1 MIIPDALER
10 RGEERSL
17 LRLFAK
23 LLVTEEAK
31 TTKEIDAL
39 VLDTSEFGTGLVT
52 YYDLPVGTNVE
63 LIFED
68 GACLEGQVIDRDYTC
83 PEDVDLI
90 RLGIHFDK
98 HPSTWPIKL
107 TVN

>member
-10 RGEERSL
+10 RGEERNL

-23 LLVTEEAK
+23 LVITEEK
-31 TTKEIDAL
+31 TTQEVDAL
-39 VLDTSEFGTGLVT
+39 VVDTSEFGTGLVT
-52 YYDLPVGTNVE
+52 YCDLPLGTNIKLV
-63 LIFED
+63 FED
-68 GACLEGQVIDRDYTC
+68 GDCLIGQVIDRDYTC

>member
-1 MIIPDALER
+1 MMIPDNLER
-10 RGEERSL
+10 RGEERNL
-17 LRLFAK
+17 LRLFVK
-23 LLVTEEAK
+23 LLVITEEKMAK
-31 TTKEIDAL
+31 EVDAL

-52 YYDLPVGTNVE
+52 YQDLPLGTNVK
-63 LIFED
+63 LVFQD
-68 GACLEGQVIDRDYTC
+68 GACLVGQVIDRDYTC

-107 TVN
+107 TIN

>member
-10 RGEERSL
+10 RGEERNL

-23 LLVTEEAK
+23 LLVTEEK
-31 TTKEIDAL
+31 TTKEVDAL
-39 VLDTSEFGTGLVT
+39 VVDTSEFGTGLVT
-52 YYDLPVGTNVE
+52 YHDLPVGTNVK
-63 LIFED
+63 LVFDD
-68 GACLEGQVIDRDYTC
+68 GDCLVGQVIDRDYTC

-107 TVN
+107 TLN

>member
-10 RGEERSL
+10 RGEERNL

-23 LLVTEEAK
+23 LLVTEEK
-31 TTKEIDAL
+31 TTKEVDAL
-39 VLDTSEFGTGLVT
+39 VVDTSEFGTGLVT

-63 LIFED
+63 LVFED
-68 GACLEGQVIDRDYTC
+68 GACLAGQIIDRDYTC

-107 TVN
+107 TLN

>member
-10 RGEERSL
+10 RGEGRNL

-23 LLVTEEAK
+23 LVITEE
-31 TTKEIDAL
+31 TTSQEVDAL
-39 VLDTSEFGTGLVT
+39 VVDTSEFGTGLIT
-52 YYDLPVGTNVE
+52 YYDLPLGTNVK
-63 LIFED
+63 LVFED
-68 GACLEGQVIDRDYTC
+68 GDCLIGQVIDRDYTC

-98 HPSTWPIKL
+98 HPLTWPIKL